1 MFSIEN
7 SLVELVEELDAD
19 GQGVQAQMFTT
30 SLKMYEETL
39 EICKQVTTIVS
50 EQQTDEYEEFIK
62 KLKFL
67 LDLGRSR
74 LKQKVNVDGC
84 NTIGGIYFA

>member
-1 MFSIEN
+1 
-7 SLVELVEELDAD
+7 
-19 GQGVQAQMFTT
+19 
-30 SLKMYEETL
+30 MYEETL